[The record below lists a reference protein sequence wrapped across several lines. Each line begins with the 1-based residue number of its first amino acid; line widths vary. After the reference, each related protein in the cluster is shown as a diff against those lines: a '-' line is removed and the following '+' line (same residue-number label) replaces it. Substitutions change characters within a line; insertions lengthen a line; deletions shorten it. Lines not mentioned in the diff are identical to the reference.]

1 MTWWPRQTPSR
12 GRPDCSDS
20 CTRLRQIPVSVGW
33 PGPGLSRT
41 PFTASVW
48 VTETSSRVRTSQTAP
63 SSRRYWTMVK
73 TKLSWLSTTRTL
85 GFIHGAVVELDA
97 RLQPR
102 EQAVPEHGGDQ
113 GDEDQGDQ
121 RLHGRALCGQ
131 VPPDPEVH
139 QA

>member
-20 CTRLRQIPVSVGW
+20 CTRVRQTPVSAGW

-41 PFTASVW
+41 PSTACAW
-48 VTETSSRVRTSQTAP
+48 AGETSSRERTSQDAP

-85 GFIHGAVVELDA
+85 GIVHGAVVEPDA

-102 EQAVPEHGGDQ
+102 KEAIPEHCRDQ
-113 GDEDQGDQ
+113 TDE
-121 RLHGRALCGQ
+121 
-131 VPPDPEVH
+131 
-139 QA
+139 